1 MAKIFSPVNLLQRGG
16 VNRAQEIADQ
26 VMKGSLENRV
36 QLNSNKC
43 KDLRISFARNMQD
56 FEPIVINEKEL
67 EVVELR
73 IVSLPIYRNVHEIL
87 DLIVCVSTLNI
98 FTFYLP
104 MRWQSTTITWIQHS
118 CLPFWLVSDPPMS
131 AY

>member
-1 MAKIFSPVNLLQRGG
+1 
-16 VNRAQEIADQ
+16 
-26 VMKGSLENRV
+26 MKGSLENRV

-98 FTFYLP
+98 FTFYIL
-104 MRWQSTTITWIQHS
+104 
-118 CLPFWLVSDPPMS
+118 
-131 AY
+131 